1 MNNLINLELKKGINL
16 HIIKTNKFKTNLLS
30 VFLTTPLQKEKVTFN
45 GLIPAVLR
53 RGSKN
58 MASQEEIS
66 ISLEEMYGAS
76 FDCGIDKIGDDQV
89 LKFYLET
96 INNEF
101 LPEQEDNL
109 EKAIKILLEV
119 VFNPLINN
127 NEFNK
132 EYVES
137 EKNNLKQIIEGRK
150 DSKATYAYERC
161 VEEMY
166 NNMPYSLYKYGN
178 LANLEKINSKNLY
191 EQYIDL
197 INNCKI
203 DIFISGNIEEDV
215 AQKVINNEN
224 VQKLNQREPIY
235 VINNKE
241 SRKKEEKQEQEVSE
255 SMDVNQGKLIIG
267 LDILEENDMDKY
279 TALVYNAI
287 LGGIPTSKM
296 FQNVREKNSLAYT
309 ASSTFIRQKANVFI
323 KCGIDIPNYEKAL
336 KIIKEQIEDMKKG
349 NFTDKNIEEAKTNII
364 STINFIPEEQD
375 TELMYYFSQELSG
388 YEMGYEEYIEKIN
401 SISKE
406 DIIDLANRIQVNTI
420 YFLTNKL

>member
-1 MNNLINLELKKGINL
+1 MKNITNLEIKKGINL
-16 HIIKTNKFKTNLLS
+16 HIIKTNKFKTNLLA
-30 VFLTTPLQKEKVTFN
+30 VFLTTPLQKEKVTLN

-58 MASQEEIS
+58 RTSQEEIS

-101 LPEQEDNL
+101 LPEHEDNL
-109 EKAIKILLEV
+109 EQAIQILLEI
-119 VFNPLINN
+119 VFNPLISN

-132 EYVES
+132 EYVEN

-161 VEEMY
+161 IEEMY
-166 NNMPYSLYKYGN
+166 KNMPYSLYKYGN
-178 LANLEKINSKNLY
+178 LEDLEKIDAKNLY
-191 EQYIDL
+191 EQYVNLID
-197 INNCKI
+197 NCKI
-203 DIFISGNIEEDV
+203 DIFISGNIEENTE
-215 AQKVINNEN
+215 QKIINNEN
-224 VQKLNQREPIY
+224 IQKLNQRDAIY
-235 VINNKE
+235 VINNKGN
-241 SRKKEEKQEQEVSE
+241 RIKDVKQEQEISE

-267 LDILEENDMDKY
+267 LDILEENDKDKY

-309 ASSTFIRQKANVFI
+309 ASSSFIRQKANVFI
-323 KCGIDIPNYEKAL
+323 KCGIDIQNYEKAL
-336 KIIKEQIEDMKKG
+336 EIIKEQIEDMKKS
-349 NFTDKNIEEAKTNII
+349 NFTDKNMEEAKTNII

-388 YEMGYEEYIEKIN
+388 YEMEYEEYIQKIN
-401 SISKE
+401 NITRE
-406 DIIDLANRIQVNTI
+406 DINGLANRMQINTI
-420 YFLTNKL
+420 YFLKN

>member
-1 MNNLINLELKKGINL
+1 MKNLINLELKKGINL

-58 MASQEEIS
+58 MPSQEEIS

-150 DSKATYAYERC
+150 DAKATYAYERC
-161 VEEMY
+161 IEEMY
-166 NNMPYSLYKYGN
+166 KDMPYSLYKYGN
-178 LANLEKINSKNLY
+178 LSDLGKINAKNLY

-203 DIFISGNIEEDV
+203 DIFISGNIKEDV

-224 VQKLNQREPIY
+224 IQKLNQRDAIY
-235 VINNKE
+235 IINNKE
-241 SRKKEEKQEQEVSE
+241 NRVKEAKQEQEVSE

-267 LDILEENDMDKY
+267 LDILEEDDMDKY

-309 ASSTFIRQKANVFI
+309 ASSSFIRQKANVFI
-323 KCGIDIPNYEKAL
+323 KCGIDIPNYEKAV

-349 NFTDKNIEEAKTNII
+349 EFTDKNIEEAKTNII

-375 TELMYYFSQELSG
+375 TELMYYFSQKLSG

-406 DIIDLANRIQVNTI
+406 NIINLANRVQVNTI
-420 YFLTNKL
+420 YFLTNEL

>member
-58 MASQEEIS
+58 MPSQEEIS

-161 VEEMY
+161 IEEMY
-166 NNMPYSLYKYGN
+166 KNMPYSLYKYGDLN
-178 LANLEKINSKNLY
+178 DLEKIDATNLY
-191 EQYIDL
+191 EQYTDL

-224 VQKLNQREPIY
+224 IQKLSQREAIY
-235 VINNKE
+235 IINNKE
-241 SRKKEEKQEQEVSE
+241 NRKKEAKQEQEVSE

-267 LDILEENDMDKY
+267 LDVLEENDTDKY
-279 TALVYNAI
+279 TALIYNAI

-309 ASSTFIRQKANVFI
+309 ASSSFIRQKANVYI

-349 NFTDKNIEEAKTNII
+349 KFTDKNIEEAKTNII
-364 STINFIPEEQD
+364 STINFIQEEQD

-388 YEMGYEEYIEKIN
+388 YEMGYEKYIEKIN
-401 SISKE
+401 SISRE
-406 DIIDLANRIQVNTI
+406 DIINLAKRIQVNII
-420 YFLTNKL
+420 YFLKN